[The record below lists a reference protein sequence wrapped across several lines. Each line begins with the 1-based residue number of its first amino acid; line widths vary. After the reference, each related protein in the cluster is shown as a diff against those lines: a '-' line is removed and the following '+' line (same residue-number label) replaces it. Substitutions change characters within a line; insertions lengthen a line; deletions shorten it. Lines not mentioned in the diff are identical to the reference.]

1 MNSMASGYLRLKGS
15 FFDESKLL
23 KNKHQLSQE
32 ERVSYPT
39 VHKYL
44 SGRHNSDI
52 STISGDVLYAIL
64 VKGMGYSIE
73 EVKDFK
79 VGDLF
84 ELVEEVA

>member
-1 MNSMASGYLRLKGS
+1 MTSMASGYLRLKGS

-44 SGRHNSDI
+44 SDRHNSDI
-52 STISGDVLYAIL
+52 SMISGDVLYAIL
-64 VKGMGYSIE
+64 VKGMGLST
-73 EVKDFK
+73 KDVEDMR

-84 ELVEEVA
+84 EFVEDAT